1 MLEQRG
7 TLVRYQTG
15 ARGCSIVKSMQIETG
30 IHRQF
35 YSNGLRIKQ
44 PGREA
49 DNHRHSSKMKDKPAV
64 TAVTVRI
71 GVVSD
76 SCAQ

>member
-1 MLEQRG
+1 MES
-7 TLVRYQTG
+7 TNS
-15 ARGCSIVKSMQIETG
+15 SIQMVL
-30 IHRQF
+30 
-35 YSNGLRIKQ
+35 GLKQ

-71 GVVSD
+71 CVVSEG
-76 SCAQ
+76 CAFKFCSNGDVKYSSELKLQHYV

>member
-1 MLEQRG
+1 
-7 TLVRYQTG
+7 
-15 ARGCSIVKSMQIETG
+15 MQIETG
-30 IHRQF
+30 IHKQF

-49 DNHRHSSKMKDKPAV
+49 DIHRHSSKMKDKPAV
-64 TAVTVRI
+64 TAVAVRT